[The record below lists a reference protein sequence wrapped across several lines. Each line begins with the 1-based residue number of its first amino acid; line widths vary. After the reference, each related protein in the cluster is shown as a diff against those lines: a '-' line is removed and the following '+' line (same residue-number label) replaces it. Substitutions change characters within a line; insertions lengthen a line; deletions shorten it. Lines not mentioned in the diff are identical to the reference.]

1 MFQDE
6 YLDLLP
12 DDDPTRRV
20 SGDAYGVLEYIDVL
34 RLDEEI
40 EFADREESLT
50 YHGHCNQKALNKD
63 HHAVGVLRRAGYA
76 VDPLDSG
83 CCGMAGSF
91 GYEEE
96 HYDLSQAI
104 GNILFE
110 QVDESDGE
118 EAVAPGTSCRTQ
130 LGDRPDETAP
140 RHPIEKVALAIARRR
155 LSRPTRRTAGRS
167 SAADRRPIPESR
179 RCAR

>member
-12 DDDPTRRV
+12 EDDATERV
-20 SGDAYGVLEYIDVL
+20 SANTHGVLEYIDVM
-34 RLDEEI
+34 RLDDEI
-40 EFADREESLT
+40 EFAGQEGSLT

-104 GNILFE
+104 GDILFE
-110 QVDESDGE
+110 QVEGSNAAE
-118 EAVAPGTSCRTQ
+118 VVAPGTSCRTQ
-130 LGDRPDETAP
+130 LGDREGESAP
-140 RHPIEKVALAIARRR
+140 RHPIEKVALAIAR
-155 LSRPTRRTAGRS
+155 
-167 SAADRRPIPESR
+167 
-179 RCAR
+179 